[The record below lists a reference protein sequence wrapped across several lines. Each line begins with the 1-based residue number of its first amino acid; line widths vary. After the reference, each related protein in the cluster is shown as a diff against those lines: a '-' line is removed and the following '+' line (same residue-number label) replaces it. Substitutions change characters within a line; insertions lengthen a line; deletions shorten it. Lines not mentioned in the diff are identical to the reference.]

1 MDLEL
6 TGTVAVVTGASRGI
20 GRAVATGLAAEG
32 ASLVLA
38 AREAARLDQAVAE
51 LSAEFGVGALA
62 VPGDLSEPSAPAR
75 VIEAGLERFGRID
88 TLVNVAG
95 STMQGRI
102 GELSD
107 EDWATAFGLKFMGA
121 VRGIRAVLPHM
132 RERGSGCVVN
142 IGGVAGWQPGPT
154 QLAIGAVNAALFN
167 LTRGLAREAA
177 AEGVRVNT
185 VVPGMTD
192 TDRFRKRLNARV
204 EAEGR
209 PEAEVFAAMVSEV
222 PDGRPGRPEEV
233 AAAVAFLASPRAAH
247 INGVVLEIDGGQ
259 TRGMH

>member
-1 MDLEL
+1 MDLHL
-6 TGTVAVVTGASRGI
+6 AGTAAVVTGASRGI
-20 GRAVATGLAAEG
+20 GRAVATGLAREG
-32 ASLVLA
+32 ASLALA
-38 AREAARLDQAVAE
+38 ARDAARLDQAAAE
-51 LSAEFGVGALA
+51 LSEEFGVEAVA
-62 VPGDLSEPSAPAR
+62 VPGDLSEQTAPAR
-75 VIEAGLERFGRID
+75 VVDACLDRFGRID

-102 GELSD
+102 GDLSD
-107 EDWATAFGLKFMGA
+107 EDWETAFGLKFMGA
-121 VRGIRAVLPHM
+121 VRGIRAALPHM
-132 RERGSGCVVN
+132 RARRSGSIVN

-192 TDRFRKRLNARV
+192 TDRFRARLKARV

-209 PEAEVFAAMVSEV
+209 PEEEVIAAMVVDV
-222 PDGRPGRPEEV
+222 PDGRPGRPDEV

-247 INGVVLEIDGGQ
+247 INGVVLEVDGGQ